1 MSKDLE
7 QLHEQQQKLR
17 ANQSATTMALQCLLT
32 VLSPEQQKQ
41 ALAAFAQMT
50 VAREEFAERL
60 PIQAAREAEQQVQEA
75 AKQMYQALEGAHKSR
90 MSKLRQG

>member
-1 MSKDLE
+1 MKTNLE

-17 ANQSATTMALQCLLT
+17 ADQSAATMVLQCLLT
-32 VLSPEQQKQ
+32 VLTPEQQKQ
-41 ALAAFAQMT
+41 AMAAFAQMT

-75 AKQMYQALEGAHKSR
+75 AKRMYQALEGAHKSR
-90 MSKLRQG
+90 MSKLREG